1 MIWIHEKDDSDVR
14 VQMMPR
20 YKEDWDD
27 GREGRAYG
35 YYRYR
40 DDPRCIKFM
49 LDFTRFFKRHLLIVF
64 SQVQRRPVLQKRP
77 VQRQ

>member
-1 MIWIHEKDDSDVR
+1 MIWIHEKDDNDVR
-14 VQMMPR
+14 MMPR

-40 DDPRCIKFM
+40 DDPRF
-49 LDFTRFFKRHLLIVF
+49 
-64 SQVQRRPVLQKRP
+64 VLKKL
-77 VQRQ
+77 